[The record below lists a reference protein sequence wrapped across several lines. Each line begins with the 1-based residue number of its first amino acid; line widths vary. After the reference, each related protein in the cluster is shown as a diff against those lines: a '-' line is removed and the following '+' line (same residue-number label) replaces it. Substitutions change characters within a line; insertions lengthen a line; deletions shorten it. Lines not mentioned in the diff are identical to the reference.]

1 MDFIKSAK
9 QHRARERQLEQQVAY
24 FKLYIAKE
32 LKGVKLNK
40 NQYDAM
46 MMLAL
51 HSYERGAQI
60 R

>member
-9 QHRARERQLEQQVAY
+9 QHRARQRQLEQQVAY
-24 FKLYIAKE
+24 FKMYLQDEMKN
-32 LKGVKLNK
+32 LKLGD
-40 NQYDAM
+40 NQRKAM

-51 HSYERGAQI
+51 HSYERGLQA